1 MSNLIEIKNLLKKY
15 SDKKVI
21 DGINLSIKKKG
32 KLLFY

>member
-21 DGINLSIKKKG
+21 DGINLSIKKG